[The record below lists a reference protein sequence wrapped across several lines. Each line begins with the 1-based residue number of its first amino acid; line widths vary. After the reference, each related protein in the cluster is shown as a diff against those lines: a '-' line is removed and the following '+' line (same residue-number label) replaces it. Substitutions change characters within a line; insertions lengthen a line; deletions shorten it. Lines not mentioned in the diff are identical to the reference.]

1 MSRSAS
7 PEEMAAAFLFDLP
20 DVRLLEQAETQE
32 QKDYWHQLRAFYSI
46 VSYCWFFKLL
56 KASGELKSLDG
67 PLYVLI
73 EAKAVDN
80 IKYESAW
87 RRADRLQALY
97 KVLEVGEK
105 YVAETYSFEGC
116 HYPFTL
122 FSLFCLIIKTD
133 ADNLFKTCLE
143 PYKHISA
150 QNLLTAAKIALTLS
164 RFQPLKPQEIRQLK
178 HLGRQL
184 QNNHLHEIAIM
195 SCASKADQDLQLQ
208 QLLFEYIDAI
218 GQEAAVTKSAVSRT
232 RDSKTFKR
240 FRSFTWLK
248 GKVVYADRYG
258 GTYKLNKT

>member
-7 PEEMAAAFLFDLP
+7 PEEIAAASLFDLP

-46 VSYCWFFKLL
+46 VSYCWFFKIL
-56 KASGELKSLDG
+56 KVSGELRSSDDPLRVLLEAKSLDK
-67 PLYVLI
+67 L
-73 EAKAVDN
+73 N
-80 IKYESAW
+80 YEYAW
-87 RRADRLQALY
+87 RRADRLQVLY
-97 KVLEVGEK
+97 KLLKAEGE
-105 YVAETYSFEGC
+105 YVPETYSAEEC
-116 HYPFTL
+116 HYPFPL
-122 FSLFCLIIKTD
+122 LSLFYLIIKTD
-133 ADNLFKTCLE
+133 ADNLFKNCLE

-150 QNLLTAAKIALTLS
+150 QDLLTAAKTTLTLS

-178 HLGRQL
+178 YLSRQL
-184 QNNHLHEIAIM
+184 QNNPLHESVIM
-195 SCASKADQDLQLQ
+195 SCVSKADQDLQLQ
-208 QLLFEYIDAI
+208 QLLFEYIDTI

-248 GKVVYADRYG
+248 GKAVYADRYG